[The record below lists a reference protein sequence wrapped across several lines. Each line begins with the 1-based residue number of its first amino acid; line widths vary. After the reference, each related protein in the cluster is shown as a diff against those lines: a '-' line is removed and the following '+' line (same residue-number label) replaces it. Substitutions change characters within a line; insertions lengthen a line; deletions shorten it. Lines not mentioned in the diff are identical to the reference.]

1 MFGLPLHPLVVH
13 FPVVLAV
20 FIPLLALWAFWHQRQ
35 RSPGRAKVWTVFVLA
50 QALLAISAFVAVQS
64 GEEDE
69 EKAEKRVSEAR
80 LEKHEDQGKRFALI
94 STGTTLL
101 SAAGFLPAPLGMA
114 AQTLAL
120 ASTWAQFAFIMPV
133 GHSGADLVHGA
144 NGVYAGGGQGATP
157 NAELEKEDH
166 D

>member
-35 RSPGRAKVWTVFVLA
+35 RSPGRGKVWAAFVLA
-50 QALLAISAFVAVQS
+50 QAVLAVSAFLAVQT
-64 GEEDE
+64 GEADE

-80 LEKHEDQGKRFALI
+80 LEKHEDQGKRFALV

-101 SAAGFLPAPLGMA
+101 GAAGFLPAPLGMA

-120 ASTWAQFAFIMPV
+120 AATWAQFGFIMPV

-144 NGVYAGGGQGATP
+144 NGVYAGGGQGMDT
-157 NAELEKEDH
+157 NTDLEKED
-166 D
+166 DD